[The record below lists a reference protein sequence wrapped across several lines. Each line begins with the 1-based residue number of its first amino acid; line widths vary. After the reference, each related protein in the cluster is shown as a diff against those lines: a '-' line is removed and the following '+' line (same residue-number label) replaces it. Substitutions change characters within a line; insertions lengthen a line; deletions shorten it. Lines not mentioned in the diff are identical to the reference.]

1 MKYLLG
7 VGKVFEGNQGFDSGH
22 HACLEY
28 HCAFRVV
35 KSSVCV
41 GIYGHLIVVVSRVSW
56 IEWWSG

>member
-28 HCAFRVV
+28 HCAFRAV

>member
-41 GIYGHLIVVVSRVSW
+41 GIRPFDC
-56 IEWWSG
+56 SGIQGELD